1 METDSIL
8 RECGLRCTRQR
19 AIVYEALRGTKS
31 HPTAEELLAMVRPSE
46 AGISLATVYNT
57 LDALCERG
65 LVRRLVSGD
74 GGGACRFDATVE
86 EHAHVT
92 LADGRVVDV
101 PREID
106 ERLRRGIDEGA
117 LQALAQTLGVEVER
131 LEVRV
136 TARVRD

>member
-8 RECGLRCTRQR
+8 RGCGLRCTRQR
-19 AIVYEALRGTKS
+19 AVVYEALRGTTS
-31 HPTAEELLAMVRPSE
+31 HPTAEELLAMVRPVE

-65 LVRRLVSGD
+65 LVRRLASGA
-74 GGGACRFDATVE
+74 GACRFDATVE
-86 EHAHVT
+86 DHAHVT

-101 PREID
+101 PGDID
-106 ERLRRGIDEGA
+106 ERLRRGIDGRA
-117 LQALAQTLGVEVER
+117 LRALAETLGVEVDR

-136 TARVRD
+136 SVRVRG